1 MGLISTTQRALFR
14 PLERVGDWLL
24 PTLARFVFA
33 VTLYYYFLN
42 SALTKL
48 GGEGLNALFT
58 PTAAMFGQMLPAAAD
73 AAGYDVELAT
83 LPQKLIMLSG
93 TWAEFILPAL
103 IVIGLLT
110 RFAAIG
116 MVGFL
121 AVMTSVDLLGHGGIS
136 DPAVL
141 GAWFDTDTTGIVMD
155 QRVYWVFLLLYLFF
169 RGAGPV
175 SVDRLFTRRRSRYA
189 PR

>member
-1 MGLISTTQRALFR
+1 MGLILSVQHNLFR
-14 PLERVGDWLL
+14 PLERAGHWFL
-24 PTLARFVFA
+24 PTLARLVFGA
-33 VTLYYYFLN
+33 TLYVYFLN
-42 SALTKL
+42 SAMTKL
-48 GGEGLNALFT
+48 GGEGLNALFK
-58 PTAAMFGQMLPAAAD
+58 PTAGMFGQMLPAAAD

-103 IVIGLLT
+103 IVIGFFT

-121 AVMTSVDLLGHGGIS
+121 AVMTYVDLFGHGGIS

-141 GAWFDTDTTGIVMD
+141 GAWFDADTTGIVMD
-155 QRVYWVFLLLYLFF
+155 QRIYWVFLLMYLFF
-169 RGAGPV
+169 RGAGPL
-175 SVDRLFTRRRSRYA
+175 SVDRLFTRRRSRF
-189 PR
+189 